1 MALTCAKALTH
12 RQLCRAVRSWRD
24 VLHLAQSCCGELSQ
38 GKSARLRLGFTGT
51 LSSGFHD
58 QLGRAEASFATSS
71 EDHMAERVSEDCPAT
86 LASPRAEKRNGEAD
100 LTESD
105 PNYIIDNLHAAE
117 PDESDADSLVFT
129 PGKADRATL
138 MEQSESD
145 SHAEWTETSSG
156 NLEPD
161 LSRPG
166 TGSRPPVR
174 LSMMTSLWEATALTA
189 GVRNSPMDVAQYRPI
204 TPIGS
209 EEGRFMDLRP
219 SSRSSGLNDQTGAAK
234 TSDPESVALAAH
246 RLPGASRSSRLK
258 TDSDLPMT
266 PSPPRHSVS
275 IAAGTKQPPD

>member
-24 VLHLAQSCCGELSQ
+24 VLHHAQSCCGELSQ
-38 GKSARLRLGFTGT
+38 GKSARLRLGFEPGM

-58 QLGRAEASFATSS
+58 HDLGRAEASFATSS

-86 LASPRAEKRNGEAD
+86 ASPRAEKCNGEAD

-145 SHAEWTETSSG
+145 SNAEWTETSSG
-156 NLEPD
+156 NVQPD
-161 LSRPG
+161 SSRAG

-189 GVRNSPMDVAQYRPI
+189 GVRNSPMDGAQHRPI

-219 SSRSSGLNDQTGAAK
+219 SSRSSGFKDDG
-234 TSDPESVALAAH
+234 
-246 RLPGASRSSRLK
+246 RR
-258 TDSDLPMT
+258 
-266 PSPPRHSVS
+266 
-275 IAAGTKQPPD
+275 